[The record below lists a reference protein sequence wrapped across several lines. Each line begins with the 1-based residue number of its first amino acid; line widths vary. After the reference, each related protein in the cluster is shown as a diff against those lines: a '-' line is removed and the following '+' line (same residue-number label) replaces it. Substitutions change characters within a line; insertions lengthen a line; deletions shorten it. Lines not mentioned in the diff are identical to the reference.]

1 MVETGGRVRTALVGI
16 VAGMLAGSLSPS
28 AHAQSAPRPAAP
40 PPAAARPAPPPGL
53 AVPAD
58 LKDLRGEWKRAGAG
72 FACVVTPPRQ
82 LSQELL
88 LAVMARACLRL
99 GPLVVGDAAATAT
112 AALGQPH
119 RTLKQPQDKVAWIYF
134 VGQREHYP
142 YFVVTVVAD
151 KIVAL
156 QVTGDGTTTAP
167 GYELSGVGLGATTD
181 DLVKVFGQAGHFEPT
196 ELKGVELWTY
206 PPHPFSFELKG
217 GRVMSIRINQ

>member
-1 MVETGGRVRTALVGI
+1 MRTALVGM
-16 VAGMLAGSLSPS
+16 VAAVLAGWLSPS
-28 AHAQSAPRPAAP
+28 AQAQSAQRPAAP
-40 PPAAARPAPPPGL
+40 QPSASRPAPSPPS
-53 AVPAD
+53 PALPPD

-72 FACVVTPPRQ
+72 FACTVTPPRQ
-82 LSQELL
+82 LSQDLL
-88 LAVMARACLRL
+88 VAVMARACMRL

-142 YFVVTVVAD
+142 YFVVTVAAD

-167 GYELSGVGLGATTD
+167 GYELSTVGLGATTD
-181 DLVKVFGQAGHFEPT
+181 DLVAVFGQPSHFEPS

-217 GRVMSIRINQ
+217 GRVMSIRINQR